1 MESVDSGGLAH
12 EVLEGNKE
20 SIGDLAK
27 GHSCY
32 ILIKNLP
39 PCYSDPGNLNEAE

>member
-1 MESVDSGGLAH
+1 MGYVDSGGLAH
-12 EVLEGNKE
+12 EVLEGNKA

-32 ILIKNLP
+32 ILIKNRLRATQLL
-39 PCYSDPGNLNEAE
+39 GT